1 VARNLLITQGKPAG
15 LSLAPSRHRNASYRR
30 RYVTNRRNINAN
42 GVLFSAVVG
51 GSLISKADRPTL
63 AFPNLHSPPKEWV
76 PHVPT
81 LGHGIARICGRS
93 PFLQVCRALPFCTS
107 VLHFCFALFLMHSGA
122 RRQPFPAHRFA
133 RLHPRQLPHFS
144 LPQNFCVSL
153 CHPYVIR
160 ASPVYSED
168 VPLIGRGRI
177 HRRVCPIIPNS

>member
-81 LGHGIARICGRS
+81 LGHGIARTCRHS
-93 PFLQVCRALPFCTS
+93 PFPHFGSALLFYTFLFCTFLDAFRRASTTASNSPIHPPAPSPTRALLPSTEFLC
-107 VLHFCFALFLMHSGA
+107 FLM
-122 RRQPFPAHRFA
+122 P
-133 RLHPRQLPHFS
+133 
-144 LPQNFCVSL
+144 SL
-153 CHPYVIR
+153 CDSSFPG
-160 ASPVYSED
+160 
-168 VPLIGRGRI
+168 LL
-177 HRRVCPIIPNS
+177 